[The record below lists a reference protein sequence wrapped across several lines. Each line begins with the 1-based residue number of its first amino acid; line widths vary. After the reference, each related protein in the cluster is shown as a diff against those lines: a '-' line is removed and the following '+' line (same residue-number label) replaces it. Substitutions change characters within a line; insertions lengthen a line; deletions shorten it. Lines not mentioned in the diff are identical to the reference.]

1 MAVELKF
8 IQEDDEDLMP
18 TLSLCATTE
27 NQIFI
32 LIEYRNDDV
41 SEKRA
46 IRIDKNTSIKLA
58 KELRK
63 QISFLED

>member
-8 IQEDDEDLMP
+8 VQENSEFSP
-18 TLSLCATTE
+18 TLKVYATDE

-32 LIEYRNDDV
+32 LIEYLDDHDY
-41 SEKRA
+41 EKRA
-46 IRIDKNTSIKLA
+46 VRLDKFTAIKLA